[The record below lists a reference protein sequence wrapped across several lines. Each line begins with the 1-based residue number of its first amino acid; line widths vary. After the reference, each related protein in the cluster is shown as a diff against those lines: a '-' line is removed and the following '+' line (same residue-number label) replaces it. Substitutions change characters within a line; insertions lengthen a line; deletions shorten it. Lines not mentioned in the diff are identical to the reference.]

1 MIVSKFYPILLLS
14 LQGRTI
20 PCHAAVVAAASPY
33 LATLVRDTSTDT
45 GHTLSLVGITYSQVK
60 NICCDP

>member
-1 MIVSKFYPILLLS
+1 MIVTKFYPILLL
-14 LQGRTI
+14 LKGRTI

-60 NICCDP
+60 NICDDP

>member
-1 MIVSKFYPILLLS
+1 M
-14 LQGRTI
+14 
-20 PCHAAVVAAASPY
+20 VAAASPY

-45 GHTLSLVGITYSQVK
+45 GHTLSLVGITYSQVE